1 MLNKNVVI
9 ILSDDDF
16 IFRFSF
22 LIVAVYLTIKSI
34 RLCMAVFK
42 LTVNGEG
49 KTVNVDGETPLLWV
63 LRDNLQLTGTKY
75 SCGVGLCGTC
85 VVHLDGQAVR
95 SCSIPVK
102 DVEAKSIL
110 TIEGLA
116 QNPDHPIFNVWI
128 DQEVS
133 QCGYCQP
140 GQIMT
145 IAALLNE
152 NASPSE
158 KLIED
163 TMSGVLCRCGT
174 YPRIKK
180 AIDMLA
186 SRKDK

>member
-1 MLNKNVVI
+1 MPVYNLNVNGINQSVQA
-9 ILSDDDF
+9 DDD
-16 IFRFSF
+16 
-22 LIVAVYLTIKSI
+22 
-34 RLCMAVFK
+34 
-42 LTVNGEG
+42 
-49 KTVNVDGETPLLWV
+49 TPLLWV
-63 LRDNLQLTGTKY
+63 LRENLHLTGTKY

-95 SCSIPVK
+95 SCSVPVK
-102 DVEAKSIL
+102 DAEAKSIL

-116 QNPDHPIFNVWI
+116 QNPDHPIFKAWI

-145 IAALLNE
+145 FAALLNE
-152 NASPSE
+152 NPAPSQ
-158 KLIED
+158 KLIDD

-180 AIDMLA
+180 AIEKVIIGEA
-186 SRKDK
+186 E

>member
-1 MLNKNVVI
+1 MSVYNLNVNGINHSVQA
-9 ILSDDDF
+9 DDD
-16 IFRFSF
+16 
-22 LIVAVYLTIKSI
+22 
-34 RLCMAVFK
+34 
-42 LTVNGEG
+42 
-49 KTVNVDGETPLLWV
+49 TPLLWV
-63 LRDNLQLTGTKY
+63 LRDNLHLTGTKY
-75 SCGVGLCGTC
+75 SCGIGLCGSC

-102 DVEAKSIL
+102 DVEAKTIL

-116 QNPDHPIFNVWI
+116 QNPGHPIFKAWI

-145 IAALLNE
+145 LAALLNE
-152 NASPSE
+152 NASPSA

-163 TMSGVLCRCGT
+163 TMSGILCRCGT

-180 AIDMLA
+180 AINKLVSGEME
-186 SRKDK
+186 

>member
-1 MLNKNVVI
+1 MA
-9 ILSDDDF
+9 DF
-16 IFRFSF
+16 I
-22 LIVAVYLTIKSI
+22 LN
-34 RLCMAVFK
+34 
-42 LTVNGEG
+42 VNGES
-49 KTVNVDGETPLLWV
+49 KIVNVDGDTPLLWV

-75 SCGVGLCGTC
+75 SCGAGLCGTC
-85 VVHLDGQAVR
+85 VVHLDGQAIR
-95 SCSIPVK
+95 SCSITVK
-102 DVEAKSIL
+102 EAVSKSVI

-116 QNPDHPIFNVWI
+116 QDHDHPIFKAWI
-128 DQEVS
+128 AHEVS

-145 IAALLNE
+145 LAALLNE

-180 AIDMLA
+180 AIDILV
-186 SRKDK
+186 SRKVK

>member
-1 MLNKNVVI
+1 D
-9 ILSDDDF
+9 S
-16 IFRFSF
+16 
-22 LIVAVYLTIKSI
+22 
-34 RLCMAVFK
+34 
-42 LTVNGEG
+42 
-49 KTVNVDGETPLLWV
+49 
-63 LRDNLQLTGTKY
+63 LQLTGTKY
-75 SCGVGLCGTC
+75 SCGVGLCGSC
-85 VVHLDGQAVR
+85 VVHLDGQAIR
-95 SCSIPVK
+95 SCILPVK
-102 DVEAKSIL
+102 DAVNKSIV

-116 QNPDHPIFNVWI
+116 QNQDHPIFQAWI

-180 AIDMLA
+180 AIDTLV
-186 SRKDK
+186 SRKVK